1 MSNIE
6 TGDKVICIKATTS
19 NGRLTEGAEYT
30 VREARRPRYV
40 KLVEVTGI
48 YYTDCFKLAPKGKT
62 KKAPF
67 GQVKAVTVNK
77 SDMHEVLTQY
87 VRFALG
93 INASVE
99 RIVEKFP
106 DAVELVLSSEAAA

>member
-1 MSNIE
+1 MSNFND
-6 TGDKVICIKATTS
+6 GDKVICVRS
-19 NGRLTEGAEYT
+19 NHASKLTEGETYT
-30 VREARRPRYV
+30 VKGTSGARYIR
-40 KLVEVTGI
+40 LVEAPGT
-48 YYTDCFKLAPKGKT
+48 YYVDRFKLAPKGKT

-77 SDMHEVLTQY
+77 SDIHEVLTQY

-99 RIVEKFP
+99 KIVEKFP